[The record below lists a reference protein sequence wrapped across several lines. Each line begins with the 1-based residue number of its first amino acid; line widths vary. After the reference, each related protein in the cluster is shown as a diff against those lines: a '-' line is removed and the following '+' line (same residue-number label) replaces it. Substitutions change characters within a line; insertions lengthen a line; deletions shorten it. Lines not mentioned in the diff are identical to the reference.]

1 MTGTALAPIAQGGFG
16 EYLLVDNEPRS
27 VDIKPIFHTGV
38 PNLPP
43 YQLATGKTQLTPTSP
58 AVNPLTAG
66 KPFINNFL
74 PFTFPGATNPGGD
87 MLRLNMAVPVT
98 PRNSPDFS
106 NDGLLAAAVL
116 GLTDSRFNQNATL
129 QSIPNMD
136 GFPNGRRL
144 EDAVDKIE
152 LKAVGGL
159 VLAAIGLPFDDF
171 VPGQSPI
178 TGRLVQELGF
188 TSGVERN
195 DTTIR
200 TAFPYVQTPWQGF
213 ANRR

>member
-1 MTGTALAPIAQGGFG
+1 
-16 EYLLVDNEPRS
+16 
-27 VDIKPIFHTGV
+27 
-38 PNLPP
+38 
-43 YQLATGKTQLTPTSP
+43 
-58 AVNPLTAG
+58 
-66 KPFINNFL
+66 
-74 PFTFPGATNPGGD
+74 
-87 MLRLNMAVPVT
+87 
-98 PRNSPDFS
+98 
-106 NDGLLAAAVL
+106 
-116 GLTDSRFNQNATL
+116 
-129 QSIPNMD
+129 MD

-178 TGRLVQELGF
+178 TPQLVKELGF
-188 TSGVERN
+188 TGGVERN

-200 TAFPYVQTPWQGF
+200 ATFPYVQTPWQGF